1 MPIVLPIPAFDD
13 NYIWLI
19 IKQQQAVVIDPGD
32 AKPVIQALQQQQ
44 LKLNAILVTHWHGD
58 HTNGIDELLQTYPEA
73 VVIGPQHKKIPAS
86 QTIKDGDTFTAAGL
100 EFQAIAVPGHTLE
113 HHAYY
118 HAEQA
123 WLFPGDTLF
132 AAGCG
137 RVFEGSH
144 EQMVQSL
151 QKLAALPE
159 HCKVY
164 PAHEYTLS
172 NLAFALAVE
181 PDNAFISK
189 RIQHSQKLRQ
199 NKHPTLP
206 TTLKDEFSSNPFLR
220 LDQANV
226 IAAVQRQGAQDDD
239 EVSVFAALRE
249 WKNRF

>member
-1 MPIVLPIPAFDD
+1 MSIVLPIPAFDD

-19 IKQQQAVVIDPGD
+19 IKQQQAIVVDPGD

-58 HTNGIDELLQTYPEA
+58 HTNGIDELLQIYPDA
-73 VVIGPQHKKIPAS
+73 LVIGPQHKKIPATHIVEDEQS
-86 QTIKDGDTFTAAGL
+86 FTVAGL
-100 EFQAIAVPGHTLE
+100 NFQTLSVPGHTLE
-113 HHAYY
+113 HVAYY
-118 HAEQA
+118 CAEQA

-151 QKLAALPE
+151 QRLTTLPE
-159 HCKVY
+159 QCKVF

-181 PDNAFISK
+181 PNNVLISK
-189 RIQHSQKLRQ
+189 RIQHSQKLQQ

-206 TTLKDEFSSNPFLR
+206 TTLKDELLSNPFLR
-220 LDQANV
+220 LDQARV
-226 IAAVQRQGAQDDD
+226 IAAAKRQGSQADDNI
-239 EVSVFAALRE
+239 SVFTTLRE
-249 WKNRF
+249 WKNHF